1 MATQRLP
8 GESAK
13 AYAAYLCYR
22 DFGASRSLEKVGQ
35 RLGKSV
41 SLLSRWSTKF
51 EWVARAAEWDQEQE
65 KLREEARQ
73 VEIKKVM
80 SKDFANAHKRV
91 KYLNKLAKR
100 QWKDMQQRD
109 LVWLKDVKQIG
120 GGEFAERVDLIKY
133 NAALDAEFRAS
144 LDDIAKETGG
154 RVKKAHVA
162 IENMTND
169 ELIKFI
175 TGQT

>member
-8 GESAK
+8 DESTK

-22 DFGASRSLEKVGQ
+22 EFGASRSLEKVHQ
-35 RLGKSV
+35 KLLKSTRLLAG
-41 SLLSRWSTKF
+41 WSAKYD
-51 EWVARAAEWDQEQE
+51 WVKRAAAYDQEQE
-65 KLREEARQ
+65 RLREEARQ
-73 VEIKKVM
+73 AEIKKVM
-80 SKDFANAHKRV
+80 SKGFANAHTRV

-100 QWKDMQQRD
+100 QWKDMD
-109 LVWLKDVKQIG
+109 NENNVWLPDVKQIG
-120 GGEFAERVDLIKY
+120 GGEFAERVDLVRY

-154 RVKKAHVA
+154 RVKKAHIAV
-162 IENMTND
+162 ENMTND